1 MPDNGYFSPGQTV
14 VLREVA
20 GKKIWRASPYTVVWD
35 DAELIVLYSPI
46 GVLSKYHLMP
56 DGKRVKPNQ
65 KVRSEWVLTDM
76 KWEKFYVLRLSIPG
90 TNYSVLIFWD
100 YPSKKL
106 DVWYIN
112 LEDPLRRTVLGFD
125 LTDNFLDVIVEPD
138 LSAWHWKDEDEL
150 AEAVG
155 IGLVSPEKASDLYTE
170 GEKAAKWIQSG
181 KSPFNKWVDWRPD
194 PSWKVPVLPDG
205 WDRL

>member
-1 MPDNGYFSPGQTV
+1 MPDNGYFLPGQSI

-20 GKKIWRASPYTVVWD
+20 GKKIWRASPYMVVRD

-65 KVRSEWVLTDM
+65 KVRSEWVLADM

-100 YPSKKL
+100 HPSKKL
-106 DVWYIN
+106 DVFYIN
-112 LEDPLRRTVLGFD
+112 LEDPLRRTPLGFD
-125 LTDNFLDVIVEPD
+125 LTVVCAFFGTESLRPSLCTRRAKHGPLVKTAHCRSGAAIVTK
-138 LSAWHWKDEDEL
+138 H
-150 AEAVG
+150 AV
-155 IGLVSPEKASDLYTE
+155 
-170 GEKAAKWIQSG
+170 
-181 KSPFNKWVDWRPD
+181 NR
-194 PSWKVPVLPDG
+194 
-205 WDRL
+205 